1 MFTNNIIENVVS
13 ATDIIEYNFKDNKK
27 KTIIYTYLYELFYK
41 INKNINRKKYNIR
54 NDVYLILN
62 KIVRIIDKF
71 IKINKRKYNYIYLRT
86 ININLMNIKLYI
98 NDDQCLDEFI
108 LNLKILNNLFIE
120 NNHFKNH

>member
-1 MFTNNIIENVVS
+1 MLTNNIIDNLVS
-13 ATDIIEYNFKDNKK
+13 AIDIIEYKFKDNKNK
-27 KTIIYTYLYELFYK
+27 SIVFTYLYELFYK
-41 INKNINRKKYNIR
+41 INTNINRKKYNIR

-98 NDDQCLDEFI
+98 NDEQCLDEFI
-108 LNLKILNNLFIE
+108 LNLQSLNNLF
-120 NNHFKNH
+120 HRK